1 MWMLSNCFFMSVT
14 VTIKIVNNS
23 FHLQSEHENDD
34 TIIDEDTA
42 DKTADI
48 TEEQNE
54 TTVLESTD
62 KTIELHESENSTN
75 EDEKVTCV
83 DEPNTKNVVDVADD
97 DNDVNGVD
105 GAPLASM
112 ESDPAPLASLES
124 STTAEMP
131 SM

>member
-1 MWMLSNCFFMSVT
+1 MVHP
-14 VTIKIVNNS
+14 K
-23 FHLQSEHENDD
+23 SEPDNDD
-34 TIIDEDTA
+34 TIIDEDTE
-42 DKTADI
+42 KTADI

-54 TTVLESTD
+54 TVLESD
-62 KTIELHESENSTN
+62 KTIELHESETN
-75 EDEKVTCV
+75 EVRASCV
-83 DEPNTKNVVDVADD
+83 DEPNNVVDDVNDD
-97 DNDVNGVD
+97 DVD

>member
-1 MWMLSNCFFMSVT
+1 M
-14 VTIKIVNNS
+14 
-23 FHLQSEHENDD
+23 
-34 TIIDEDTA
+34 
-42 DKTADI
+42 
-48 TEEQNE
+48 
-54 TTVLESTD
+54 
-62 KTIELHESENSTN
+62 HESENSTN

-83 DEPNTKNVVDVADD
+83 DEPNTKDVVDVADD

-131 SM
+131 SMWLFVRLYNYYVWCMNEFDSFKMKWYDFMHFCKVRIDYK

>member
-1 MWMLSNCFFMSVT
+1 
-14 VTIKIVNNS
+14 
-23 FHLQSEHENDD
+23 
-34 TIIDEDTA
+34 
-42 DKTADI
+42 
-48 TEEQNE
+48 
-54 TTVLESTD
+54 
-62 KTIELHESENSTN
+62 LHESENSTN

>member
-1 MWMLSNCFFMSVT
+1 MWMLPKLFFMSVT
-14 VTIKIVNNS
+14 VTIKIANNS

-62 KTIELHESENSTN
+62 KTIELDESENSTN

-83 DEPNTKNVVDVADD
+83 DEPNTKDVVDVADD